1 LLKEYQVVYLKEVS
15 RNVVNTK
22 ASTAFVQRLIVASS
36 LLSSMRVAYIALAAA
51 KRGAGCALHVTLD
64 FISRTPVTLSVSS
77 YYLDLLITPL
87 LVSRPITGLRLEGE
101 PDLIKR

>member
-64 FISRTPVTLSVSS
+64 FISRTPVTLHHVKGSV
-77 YYLDLLITPL
+77 
-87 LVSRPITGLRLEGE
+87 GFAE
-101 PDLIKR
+101 KRGTQKELA